1 VAVGGATLLAVASPM
16 GCYVSRAAIAEAR
29 ILARRQP
36 IARLAADSTQDAAL
50 RAKLRLVL
58 EARQFAIDS
67 LGLRAGNA
75 FTAYSPLERDTLV
88 LVLSAAYRD
97 RLERRTWWFPVV
109 GRFPYKGFFDF
120 AEARRTAEAMRG
132 EGLDV
137 TLGAS
142 SAFSTLGWFNDP
154 LVTPTVRQD
163 SVTLVNTVLH
173 ELLHTTYFAKGA
185 VSFNES
191 FASFVGGRGA
201 EHFFRARGDSTA
213 LRRAQADWH
222 DDRLLGG
229 FWERLAAR
237 LDSAYGAHP
246 PAATAARLAAR
257 DTVYR
262 WARTHLTDTVAP
274 RLRTY
279 PPGWGAR
286 VPLDNA
292 VLLARRVYAEG
303 LGRFDAEYEAAG
315 GDLRGAIARVIAAGP
330 DGLATA
336 SAPSV
341 SPRASPP
348 AAARSGS
355 GSSP

>member
-1 VAVGGATLLAVASPM
+1 M